1 MTPTISKR
9 TTVEIH
15 IHGAITN
22 QVDVANTLCFEK
34 METCQ
39 SSTLGRVSQQSESSE
54 AVAEEVSG
62 EEAHGQ

>member
-9 TTVEIH
+9 TTVAIQ
-15 IHGAITN
+15 IRGAIAD
-22 QVDVANTLCFEK
+22 QVDVVNTLCFGQ
-34 METCQ
+34 MEVCQ
-39 SSTLGRVSQQSESSE
+39 SSTLGRVSQQSGSSQ